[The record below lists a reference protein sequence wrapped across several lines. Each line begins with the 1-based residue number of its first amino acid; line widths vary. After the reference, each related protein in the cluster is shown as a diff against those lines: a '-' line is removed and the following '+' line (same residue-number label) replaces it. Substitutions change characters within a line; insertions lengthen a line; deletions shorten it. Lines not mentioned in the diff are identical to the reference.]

1 MVVTVQVANQPKVIR
16 QGKVSAPRRRPVSMR
31 TRVLSTIRHVVL
43 VILSVAWVIPLYIV
57 VINAFKSQ
65 DAILSNAFTFVAKSL
80 SLQYMWHAIVN
91 PDFNVLAS
99 YGFTALLVVLNMVL
113 VVVFA
118 APISYLIARSLK
130 KRYQVLLVYFLLGTF
145 IPGQV
150 ILVPV
155 TKILLSTGLMGSLW
169 GLLAFQVAG
178 SLPITIFLFV
188 GYIRTIPREID
199 EAAEVDGAGLLRR
212 FWQIIFPLIR
222 PIVATVVIL
231 TGMGVWNDF
240 VNPQIILGPLGPKTV
255 TTGIYAAVGKYIT
268 DYTTVF
274 PDLLLALAPA
284 LIFFIVMQ
292 RNIIGGLTAGA
303 TKS

>member
-1 MVVTVQVANQPKVIR
+1 MDVTVEA
-16 QGKVSAPRRRPVSMR
+16 MR
-31 TRVLSTIRHVVL
+31 TPVHPAARRKKKPSTAKRAAKLGRHVALAV
-43 VILSVAWVIPLYIV
+43 LSVAWIIPLYVV
-57 VINAFKSQ
+57 VINAFKAQ
-65 DAILSNAFTFVAKSL
+65 DDILSDPFGFAPGKL
-80 SLQYMWHAIVN
+80 SLQYLWRAIVN
-91 PDFNVLAS
+91 PDFNVLGS
-99 YGFTALLVVLNMVL
+99 YGFTAMLVVLNMVF
-113 VVVFA
+113 VVLFA
-118 APISYLIARSLK
+118 TPVSYLIARSVK
-130 KRYQVLLVYFLLGTF
+130 KRHQALLVYFLLGTF

-155 TKILLSTGLMGSLW
+155 TKILLGTGLMGSLW

-178 SLPITIFLFV
+178 SMPVTIFLFV

-199 EAAEVDGAGLLRR
+199 EAAEIDGAGLFRR
-212 FWQIIFPLIR
+212 CWQVIFPLIR

-240 VNPQIILGPLGPKTV
+240 VNPQIILGPLGAKTV
-255 TTGIYAAVGKYIT
+255 TTGIYAAIGKYIT

-284 LIFFIVMQ
+284 LIFFILMQ

>member
-1 MVVTVQVANQPKVIR
+1 VTVEVASRPQLR
-16 QGKVSAPRRRPVSMR
+16 SPRRRPVSMR
-31 TRVLSTIRHVVL
+31 TRVVSIIRHVVL
-43 VILSVAWVIPLYIV
+43 VILSVAWIIPLYV
-57 VINAFKSQ
+57 VIINAFKSQ
-65 DAILSNAFTFVAKSL
+65 DGILSNAFTFAVQSL
-80 SLQYMWHAIVN
+80 SLKYMWHAITN

-99 YGFTALLVVLNMVL
+99 YGFTALLVVLNMVF
-113 VVVFA
+113 VVAFA
-118 APISYLIARSLK
+118 APISYLIARSVK
-130 KRYQVLLVYFLLGTF
+130 KRYQMLLIYFLLGTF

-155 TKILLSTGLMGSLW
+155 TKILLGTGLMGSLW

-284 LIFFIVMQ
+284 LIFFILMQ